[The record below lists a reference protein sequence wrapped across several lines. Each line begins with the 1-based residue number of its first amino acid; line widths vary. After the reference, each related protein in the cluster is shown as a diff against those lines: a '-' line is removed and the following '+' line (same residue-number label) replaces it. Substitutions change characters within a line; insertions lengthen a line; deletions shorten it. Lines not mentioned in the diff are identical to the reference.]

1 MKVLVLVEDEADV
14 RLLVRALLAPD
25 PRLEIVGEAA
35 SAEEAIELA
44 QTIEP
49 GLIILDHMLD
59 GPLTGLEAAPELKAA
74 APNSKILLYSALD
87 LRREARAE
95 PAVDAYL
102 SKDQPVRLLSTAQQ
116 LLGLSPA
123 A

>member
-14 RLLVRALLAPD
+14 RRLVRALLAPD
-25 PRLEIVGEAA
+25 PRLEITGEAA

-44 QTIEP
+44 RSIEP

-59 GPLTGLEAAPELKAA
+59 GEVTGLEAAPGLKTA
-74 APNSKILLYSALD
+74 APNAKILLYSALD
-87 LRREARAE
+87 LRREARRE
-95 PAVDAYL
+95 PAVDAFL
-102 SKDQPVRLLSTAQQ
+102 SKDQPIELLPLAQQ
-116 LLGLSPA
+116 LLGLDA

>member
-14 RLLVRALLAPD
+14 RTLVRALLSPD
-25 PRLEIVGEAA
+25 PRLEITGEAA

-44 QTIEP
+44 RSVEP

-59 GPLTGLEAAPELKAA
+59 GQITGLEAAPELKTA
-74 APNSKILLYSALD
+74 APNAKILLYSALD
-87 LRREARAE
+87 LRREARQE
-95 PAVDAYL
+95 PAVDAFL
-102 SKDQPVRLLSTAQQ
+102 SKDQPIKLLPLAQQ
-116 LLGLSPA
+116 LLGLDA

>member
-1 MKVLVLVEDEADV
+1 MRVLVLVEDEVDV
-14 RLLVRALLAPD
+14 RALVRALLAPD
-25 PRLEIVGEAA
+25 PRLEIMGEAA
-35 SAEEAIELA
+35 SAPEAIELA
-44 QTIEP
+44 KTIEP

-59 GPLTGLEAAPELKAA
+59 GPMTGLEAAPDLKAA

-87 LRREARAE
+87 LRREAKAE
-95 PAVDAYL
+95 PSVDAYL
-102 SKDQPVRLLSTAQQ
+102 SKDQPIRLLPTAQQ

>member
-14 RLLVRALLAPD
+14 RRLVRALLAPD
-25 PRLEIVGEAA
+25 PRLEITGEAA

-44 QTIEP
+44 RSVEP

-59 GPLTGLEAAPELKAA
+59 GRVTGLEAAPELKSA
-74 APNSKILLYSALD
+74 APNAKILLYSALD
-87 LRREARAE
+87 LRREARHE
-95 PAVDAYL
+95 PAVDAFL
-102 SKDQPVRLLSTAQQ
+102 SKDQPIKLLPLAQQ
-116 LLGLSPA
+116 LLGLDA